1 MPTDKA
7 IAEVEELKSVL
18 NEAKLII
25 STDYRGLNVTELS
38 GLRRA
43 IREAGGSYRVAKN
56 SLVKIASEE
65 IDRPEISEIVVGPT
79 GFVLSIDDPV
89 GPTRALMAHIT
100 ENRLDV
106 VVNGAYLEGQLV
118 DADRVKYLSTLPGR
132 EELVA
137 KLLGQM
143 NAPVA
148 NLVGVLSATLRGFMT
163 VIQAH
168 IDQGGNAGGAEEPP
182 VAEAEPEAADEEP
195 VAEAEAEA
203 TEEEPEAADEEPV
216 AEAEAEAT
224 EEEPEAADEEPVAEA
239 EAEATEDEPEAAD
252 EEPVAEAE
260 AEATEDEPAE
270 EPKVADEEPVAE
282 AEAETTEEEAPEQA
296 EESAEETGEADE
308 DKPAE

>member
-224 EEEPEAADEEPVAEA
+224 E
-239 EAEATEDEPEAAD
+239 
-252 EEPVAEAE
+252 
-260 AEATEDEPAE
+260 DEPAE

>member
-182 VAEAEPEAADEEP
+182 VAEAEPEAADG
-195 VAEAEAEA
+195 
-203 TEEEPEAADEEPV
+203 
-216 AEAEAEAT
+216 
-224 EEEPEAADEEPVAEA
+224 
-239 EAEATEDEPEAAD
+239 
-252 EEPVAEAE
+252 EPVAEAE

>member
-239 EAEATEDEPEAAD
+239 EAEATEDEP
-252 EEPVAEAE
+252 
-260 AEATEDEPAE
+260 AE